1 MLNNSSFILNNRLK
15 IVFFALLVSISCKQ
29 GADKLQTEETEVL
42 ASVGDQ
48 KLTKAQFLEAAI
60 KTLNSADSAEIAKQ
74 QLNAWLT
81 EAIFYEEAKTKL
93 LEEEVD
99 IESQVNEYRKELVN
113 HIYQT
118 KLIEANLDTNVSN
131 GEMEAYYNSH
141 LDNFIL
147 KDNIVKVNYYKIPL
161 KAQGLEKMKRL
172 FNAVTDKDK
181 SQLSNLALQYAENF
195 FNSDSTW
202 LYLEDI
208 KKEIPN
214 LREEADLIL
223 NKGRVVE
230 FSDEFYY
237 YYLKIKDEKT
247 RNSPSPLSFERQNIK
262 LFIINQRKTDL
273 INQYKKQLL
282 ENYLTKNKP
291 K

>member
-1 MLNNSSFILNNRLK
+1 MLNNSLFILINSFK
-15 IVFFALLVSISCKQ
+15 IILLASLLAVSCKQ
-29 GADKLQTEETEVL
+29 IDDKAETTDSEVL
-42 ASVGDQ
+42 ANVGEQ
-48 KLTKAQFLEAAI
+48 TLTKEQFLDDAI
-60 KTLNSADSAEIAKQ
+60 KTLNSADSAEMAKQ
-74 QLNAWLT
+74 QLNNWITNAL
-81 EAIFYEEAKTKL
+81 FYEEAKTKL
-93 LEEEVD
+93 LDEEID
-99 IESQVNEYRKELVN
+99 IDAQVAEYKKGLVN

-118 KLIEANLDTNVSN
+118 KLIEANLDTNVSSR
-131 GEMEAYYNSH
+131 EMEAYYNAH

-161 KAQGLEKMKRL
+161 KAQGLEKIKRL
-172 FNAVTDKDK
+172 LNATSEKDK
-181 SQLSNLALQYAENF
+181 LQLANLALQYAENF
-195 FNSDSTW
+195 YNSDSTW

-208 KKEIPN
+208 KKEIPS

>member
-1 MLNNSSFILNNRLK
+1 MTNSIK
-15 IVFFALLVSISCKQ
+15 IIFFVLLLTVSCKQ
-29 GADKLQTEETEVL
+29 SADKTGTEESEIL
-42 ASVGDQ
+42 ANVGDQ
-48 KLTKAQFLEAAI
+48 KLTKTQFLDAAI
-60 KTLNSADSAEIAKQ
+60 KTLNSSDSAEMAKQ

-81 EAIFYEEAKTKL
+81 EAIFYEEAKSKL

-99 IESQVNEYRKELVN
+99 IESQVNDYRKELVN

-118 KLIEANLDTNVSN
+118 KLIEANLDTNVSA
-131 GEMEAYYNSH
+131 GEIEAYYNNH

-172 FNAVTDKDK
+172 LNATSEKDK
-181 SQLSNLALQYAENF
+181 LQLANLALQYAENF

-214 LREEADLIL
+214 LREQPDLVL
-223 NKGRVVE
+223 NKGRVME
-230 FSDEFYY
+230 FNDDFYF
-237 YYLKIKDEKT
+237 YYLKIKDEKI

-262 LFIINQRKTDL
+262 SFIINKRKTDL
-273 INQYKKQLL
+273 INQYKKQLF
-282 ENYLTKNKP
+282 ENYLSKNKL

>member
-1 MLNNSSFILNNRLK
+1 LAS
-15 IVFFALLVSISCKQ
+15 LLSVSCKQ
-29 GADKLQTEETEVL
+29 IDDKAESTDSEVL
-42 ASVGDQ
+42 ANVGEQ
-48 KLTKAQFLEAAI
+48 TLTKEQFLNDAI

-74 QLNAWLT
+74 QLNNWITNAL
-81 EAIFYEEAKTKL
+81 FYEEAKTKL
-93 LEEEVD
+93 LDEEID
-99 IESQVNEYRKELVN
+99 IDAQVAEYKRALVN

-118 KLIEANLDTNVSN
+118 KLIEANLDTNVSSR
-131 GEMEAYYNSH
+131 EMEAYYNAH

-161 KAQGLEKMKRL
+161 KAQGLEKIKRL
-172 FNAVTDKDK
+172 LNATSEKDK
-181 SQLSNLALQYAENF
+181 LQLANLALQYAENF
-195 FNSDSTW
+195 YNSDSTW

-208 KKEIPN
+208 KKEIPS

-230 FSDEFYY
+230 FSDEFDY

>member
-1 MLNNSSFILNNRLK
+1 M
-15 IVFFALLVSISCKQ
+15 
-29 GADKLQTEETEVL
+29 
-42 ASVGDQ
+42 
-48 KLTKAQFLEAAI
+48 
-60 KTLNSADSAEIAKQ
+60 AKQ

-81 EAIFYEEAKTKL
+81 EAIFYEEAKSKL

-99 IESQVNEYRKELVN
+99 IESQVNDYRKELVN

-118 KLIEANLDTNVSN
+118 KLIEANLDTNVSA
-131 GEMEAYYNSH
+131 GEIEAYYNNH

-172 FNAVTDKDK
+172 LNATSEKDK
-181 SQLSNLALQYAENF
+181 LQLANLALQYAENF

-214 LREEADLIL
+214 LREQPDLVL
-223 NKGRVVE
+223 NKGRVME
-230 FSDEFYY
+230 FNDDFYF
-237 YYLKIKDEKT
+237 YYLKIKDEKI

-262 LFIINQRKTDL
+262 SFIINKRKTDL
-273 INQYKKQLL
+273 INQYKKQLF
-282 ENYLTKNKP
+282 ENYLSKNKL

>member
-1 MLNNSSFILNNRLK
+1 MLNNSLFVLINSFKIILW
-15 IVFFALLVSISCKQ
+15 ASLLAVSCKQ
-29 GADKLQTEETEVL
+29 NADKAETAESEVL
-42 ASVGDQ
+42 ATVGEQ
-48 KLTKAQFLEAAI
+48 TLTKEQFLDDAI
-60 KTLNSADSAEIAKQ
+60 KTLNSADSAEMAKQ
-74 QLNAWLT
+74 QLNNWITNAL
-81 EAIFYEEAKTKL
+81 FYEEAKTKL
-93 LEEEVD
+93 LDEEID
-99 IESQVNEYRKELVN
+99 IDAQVAEYKRGLVN

-118 KLIEANLDTNVSN
+118 KLIEANLDTNVSSR
-131 GEMEAYYNSH
+131 EMEAYYNAH

-161 KAQGLEKMKRL
+161 KAQGLDKMKRL
-172 FNAVTDKDK
+172 FNATAEKDK
-181 SQLSNLALQYAENF
+181 AQLANLALQYAENF

-214 LREEADLIL
+214 LREQPDLVL
-223 NKGRVVE
+223 NKGRVME
-230 FSDEFYY
+230 FNDEFYF

-282 ENYLTKNKP
+282 DNYLTKNKP

>member
-1 MLNNSSFILNNRLK
+1 MTNSIK
-15 IVFFALLVSISCKQ
+15 IIFFVLLLTVSCKQ
-29 GADKLQTEETEVL
+29 SVDKTGTEESEIL
-42 ASVGDQ
+42 ANVGDQ
-48 KLTKAQFLEAAI
+48 KLTKTQFLDEAI
-60 KTLNSADSAEIAKQ
+60 KTLNSSDSAEMAKQ

-81 EAIFYEEAKTKL
+81 EAIFYEEAKSKL

-99 IESQVNEYRKELVN
+99 IESQVNDYRKELVN

-118 KLIEANLDTNVSN
+118 KLIEANLDTNVSA
-131 GEMEAYYNSH
+131 GEIEAYYNNH

-172 FNAVTDKDK
+172 LNATSEKDK
-181 SQLSNLALQYAENF
+181 LQLANLALQYAENF

-214 LREEADLIL
+214 LREQPDLVL
-223 NKGRVVE
+223 NKGRVME
-230 FSDEFYY
+230 FNDDFYF
-237 YYLKIKDEKT
+237 YYLKIKDEKI

-262 LFIINQRKTDL
+262 SFIINKRKTDL
-273 INQYKKQLL
+273 INQYKKQLF
-282 ENYLTKNKP
+282 ENYLSKNKL

>member
-1 MLNNSSFILNNRLK
+1 MTNSIK
-15 IVFFALLVSISCKQ
+15 IIFFVLLLTVSCKQ
-29 GADKLQTEETEVL
+29 SVDKTGTEESEIL
-42 ASVGDQ
+42 ANVGDQ
-48 KLTKAQFLEAAI
+48 KLTKTQFLDAAI
-60 KTLNSADSAEIAKQ
+60 KTLNSSDSAEMAKQ

-81 EAIFYEEAKTKL
+81 EAIFYEEAKSKL

-99 IESQVNEYRKELVN
+99 IESQVNDYRKELVN

-118 KLIEANLDTNVSN
+118 KLIEANLDTNVSA
-131 GEMEAYYNSH
+131 GEIEAYYNNH

-172 FNAVTDKDK
+172 LNATSEKDK
-181 SQLSNLALQYAENF
+181 LQLANLALQYAENF

-214 LREEADLIL
+214 LREQPDLVL
-223 NKGRVVE
+223 NKGRVME
-230 FSDEFYY
+230 FNDDFYF
-237 YYLKIKDEKT
+237 YYLKIKDEKI

-262 LFIINQRKTDL
+262 SFIINKRKTDL
-273 INQYKKQLL
+273 INQYKKQLF
-282 ENYLTKNKP
+282 ENYLSKNKL

>member
-1 MLNNSSFILNNRLK
+1 MTNSIK
-15 IVFFALLVSISCKQ
+15 IIFFVLLLTVSCKQ
-29 GADKLQTEETEVL
+29 SADKTGTEESEIL
-42 ASVGDQ
+42 ANVGDQ
-48 KLTKAQFLEAAI
+48 KLTKTQFLDAAI
-60 KTLNSADSAEIAKQ
+60 KTLNSSDSAEMAKQ

-81 EAIFYEEAKTKL
+81 EAIFYEEAKSKL

-99 IESQVNEYRKELVN
+99 IEAQVEQYRKELVN

-131 GEMEAYYNSH
+131 REMEAYYNLH

-147 KDNIVKVNYYKIPL
+147 KDNIVKVNYYKVPL

-172 FNAVTDKDK
+172 FNATLEKDK
-181 SQLSNLALQYAENF
+181 LQLNNLALQYAENF

-208 KKEIPN
+208 KKEMPN
-214 LREEADLIL
+214 LREQPDLVL
-223 NKGRVVE
+223 NKGRVME
-230 FSDEFYY
+230 FNDEFYY
-237 YYLKIKDEKT
+237 YYLKIKDEKI

-262 LFIINQRKTDL
+262 SFIINKRKTDL
-273 INQYKKQLL
+273 INQYKKIQ
-282 ENYLTKNKP
+282 
-291 K
+291 

>member
-1 MLNNSSFILNNRLK
+1 MTNSIK
-15 IVFFALLVSISCKQ
+15 IIFFVLLLTVSCKQ
-29 GADKLQTEETEVL
+29 SADKTGTEESEIL
-42 ASVGDQ
+42 ANVGDQ
-48 KLTKAQFLEAAI
+48 KLTKTQFLDAAI
-60 KTLNSADSAEIAKQ
+60 KTLNSSDSAEMAKQ

-81 EAIFYEEAKTKL
+81 EAIFYEEAKSKL

-99 IESQVNEYRKELVN
+99 IEAQVEQYRKELVN

-131 GEMEAYYNSH
+131 REMEAYYNLH

-147 KDNIVKVNYYKIPL
+147 KDNIVKVNYYKVPL

-172 FNAVTDKDK
+172 FNATLEKDK
-181 SQLSNLALQYAENF
+181 LQLNNLALQYAENF

-208 KKEIPN
+208 KKEMPN
-214 LREEADLIL
+214 LREQPDLVL
-223 NKGRVVE
+223 NKGRVME
-230 FSDEFYY
+230 FNDEFYY
-237 YYLKIKDEKT
+237 YYLKIKDEKI

-262 LFIINQRKTDL
+262 SFIINKRKTDL
-273 INQYKKQLL
+273 INQYKKQLF
-282 ENYLTKNKP
+282 ENYLSKNKL